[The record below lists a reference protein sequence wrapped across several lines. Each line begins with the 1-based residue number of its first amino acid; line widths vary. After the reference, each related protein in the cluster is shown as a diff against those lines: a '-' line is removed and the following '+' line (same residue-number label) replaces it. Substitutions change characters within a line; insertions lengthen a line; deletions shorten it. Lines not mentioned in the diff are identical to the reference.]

1 MWRGSREYWQFTRAC
16 WCMHACEVD
25 LFAAFAKARSADSG
39 YLPQPSLEVEED
51 AAPGSDSE
59 APTAEEGVVECKGYR
74 LQLHR
79 EENKFEV
86 STSTCAQSGMRLF
99 RRKDRKALKKSQ
111 CFKKLLGSNQGLLV
125 WMRVK
130 NSKTATMDLSTGE
143 DGPEQSK
150 AASLCAKAP
159 SAESGDLPQ
168 PSLEVEE
175 DVAPSSDREAPT
187 AEEEVSKSQST
198 SAKGLPLFS
207 SGVVECKGYRL
218 QLHREE
224 NKFEVSA
231 STCAQSGMRLFRRK
245 DRKALKKFEC
255 FKKLLASNQG
265 LLVWLRVKNSK
276 TATMDLSTGEDGPE
290 QSTAASL
297 CVLKPTRKAGE
308 AKDTHDQRK
317 GFVHSQ

>member
-1 MWRGSREYWQFTRAC
+1 MATDSSQFSKLRKPQQCNPYNPRHVMGGPVT
-16 WCMHACEVD
+16 
-25 LFAAFAKARSADSG
+25 AKAPSAKSG
-39 YLPQPSLEVEED
+39 DLPQPSLEVEED
-51 AAPGSDSE
+51 AAPSSDRE
-59 APTAEEGVVECKGYR
+59 APTAEEEGVVECKGYR

-143 DGPEQSK
+143 DGPEQST
-150 AASLCAKAP
+150 AASLC
-159 SAESGDLPQ
+159 
-168 PSLEVEE
+168 
-175 DVAPSSDREAPT
+175 
-187 AEEEVSKSQST
+187 VSKSQST
-198 SAKGLPLFS
+198 SAKGLPHFS

-224 NKFEVSA
+224 NKFDVSA

-245 DRKALKKFEC
+245 DRKALKKLEC